1 MLARIAALTLALSLV
16 ALVLPGPASPVGEAS
31 AICIEGPTGE
41 CLPVCE
47 TASVYE
53 DVRQSNPL
61 TEKLLPELY
70 CLM

>member
-31 AICIEGPTGE
+31 ATCVEDPTGE

-47 TASVYE
+47 AAAVYE
-53 DVRQSNPL
+53 EVRQSTYV
-61 TEKLLPELY
+61 TEKLLPKLY